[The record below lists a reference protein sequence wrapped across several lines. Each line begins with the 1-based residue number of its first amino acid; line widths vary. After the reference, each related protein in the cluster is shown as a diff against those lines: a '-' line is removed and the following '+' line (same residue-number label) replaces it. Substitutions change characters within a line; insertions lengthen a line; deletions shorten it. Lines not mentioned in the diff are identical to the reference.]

1 MKCKKYFAILSI
13 VVICSTA
20 FVGCS
25 SATSD
30 VSETIAETSEY
41 SDVEPPK
48 DYYSDIDS
56 SSDVSDYESSDDV
69 SSDSDSDSEPQPNTN
84 EMVDY
89 ISNQAKE
96 DSKNATE
103 EDIQAAV
110 DWLKA
115 NKYSYFSGNDNMEKT
130 MYYGFFL
137 EDVYS
142 GTGNDYEKLG
152 FQAYKTVKYVYRGYE
167 SIQDESTQNNL
178 EKLRNMV
185 DAL

>member
-1 MKCKKYFAILSI
+1 MKLKKYFAILSI
-13 VVICSTA
+13 VAICSTA

-30 VSETIAETSEY
+30 VSDTITETSEY
-41 SDVEPPK
+41 SDVEPSK
-48 DYYSDIDS
+48 DYYSDTDNS
-56 SSDVSDYESSDDV
+56 YNVSDYESSDDA
-69 SSDSDSDSEPQPNTN
+69 SSNSNSEPEPNTS

-89 ISNQAKE
+89 ISEQAKA
-96 DSKNATE
+96 DSKNATD
-103 EDIQAAV
+103 EDVQEAI
-110 DWLKA
+110 DWLKN
-115 NKYSYFSGNDNMEKT
+115 NKYNYFSGNDNMEKT

-142 GTGNDYEKLG
+142 GTENDYEKLG

-167 SIQDESTQNNL
+167 SIQDESTRNNL

>member
-25 SATSD
+25 STTSD
-30 VSETIAETSEY
+30 LSETIAETSEY

-48 DYYSDIDS
+48 DYYSDTES
-56 SSDVSDYESSDDV
+56 SYDVSNHESSDDT
-69 SSDSDSDSEPQPNTN
+69 SSNSNSEPKPNTN

-89 ISNQAKE
+89 ISKKAKA
-96 DSKNATE
+96 DSGNATD
-103 EDIQAAV
+103 EDVQKAIN
-110 DWLKA
+110 WLKN